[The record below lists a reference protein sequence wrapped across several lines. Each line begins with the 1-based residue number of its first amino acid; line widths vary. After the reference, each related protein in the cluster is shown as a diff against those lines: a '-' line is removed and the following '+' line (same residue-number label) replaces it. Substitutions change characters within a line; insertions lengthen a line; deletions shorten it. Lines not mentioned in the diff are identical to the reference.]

1 MSTKI
6 YSAAQVHDG
15 CKFLP
20 AGTGVELDEAGVVTA
35 LHADTSG
42 LKVERLEGTICPG
55 FVNAHCHLEL
65 SHLSGLIPEKT
76 GLIPFL
82 QAVTGIRAHADES
95 QKKDARFAALRAM
108 NQVGIVAVGD
118 IANTTDT
125 LDLRASDQMHFHT
138 FVECIGFTEHGAGS
152 RFEQGATI
160 WKTLQK
166 QTVRTHS
173 LTSSL
178 VPHAPYSVSEKLF
191 RMIDAAQPDAL
202 LSIHNQECVAENEFF
217 NSASGAVIDLLN
229 GFGIDHSSFQASGK
243 SSLQTYLPWLSKEHP
258 IIFVHNTFTERA
270 DIQFAKQH
278 CRSAFWCLCPNANR
292 YIEQALPNVPM
303 LASETENICIG
314 TDSLASNHQLSIFA
328 ELQTLKQA
336 FPELSWETLLRW
348 ACHEGARAL
357 QLEGTIGR
365 LEVGKRPGLVWLPSW
380 EERTIPQRIA

>member
-1 MSTKI
+1 M
-6 YSAAQVHDG
+6 HDG

-20 AGTGVELDEAGVVTA
+20 AGTGVEVDEAGVVTA
-35 LHADTSG
+35 LHVNTSG
-42 LKVERLEGTICPG
+42 LKVEQLEGTICPG

-82 QAVTGIRAHADES
+82 QAVTGTRSHADES
-95 QKKDARFAALRAM
+95 QKKEARYAALRAM

-125 LDLRASDQMHFHT
+125 LDLRASDQMHIHT
-138 FVECIGFTEHGAGS
+138 FVECIGFTEHGADS
-152 RFEQGATI
+152 RFEQGARV
-160 WKTLQK
+160 WKTLQQ
-166 QTVRTHS
+166 QTTGTHS
-173 LTSSL
+173 LSTSL

-191 RMIDAAQPDAL
+191 RMIGAAQPDAL
-202 LSIHNQECVAENEFF
+202 LSIHNQESAAENEFF
-217 NSASGAVIDLLN
+217 HSASGAVIDLLK

-243 SSLQTYLPWLSKEHP
+243 SSLLTYLPWLGKERP
-258 IIFVHNTFTERA
+258 IIFVHNTFTERV

-278 CRSAFWCLCPNANR
+278 CNSAFWCLCPNANR
-292 YIEQALPNVPM
+292 YIEQALPDVTM

-314 TDSLASNHQLSIFA
+314 TDSLASNHRLSIFA
-328 ELQTLKQA
+328 ELHTLKQA
-336 FPELSWETLLRW
+336 FPELSWETLLCW
-348 ACHEGARAL
+348 ACYQGARAL

-380 EERTIPQRIA
+380 DERTIPHRIA